1 MHSWLTIG
9 LLSLLL
15 QLPNAEET
23 KIVEYLKANVQPGK
37 SVVVSDLYNNVFKTP
52 EERKVLDRLFNTFF
66 KIPMTIVQYNAAT
79 KKFPT
84 LQELSEQLQFSVPGE
99 MDVMLK
105 IMDSDPRV
113 PKFLKRDASSGE
125 ITGVDIEAIKN
136 NARFGKILERSIAGW
151 EGKEATPFVIPTFDG
166 KTFDSASLT
175 GKPYLIY
182 FWFLNC
188 PPCMKTSPLLAELDA
203 KYASKGFHIIAANAD
218 KFLELPYTDAD
229 RAAYVQKTG
238 IKFTTAHMSSDM
250 QVAYG
255 GISVFP
261 SLFFVDKGGQIIRH
275 FVNFQDKAGLEAAI
289 VETMK

>member
-1 MHSWLTIG
+1 MHSWLTIA

-15 QLPNAEET
+15 QQNATET
-23 KIVEYLKANVQPGK
+23 KIVEYLKANVQPGRA
-37 SVVVSDLYNNVFKTP
+37 VVVSDLYNKVFTTP

-79 KKFPT
+79 KKIPT

-99 MDVMLK
+99 MDVMLR

-113 PKFLKRDASSGE
+113 PKFLTRNATTGE
-125 ITGVDIEAIKN
+125 ITSVDIEAIKN
-136 NARFGKILERSIAGW
+136 NPRFGKILERSIAGW

-203 KYASKGFHIIAANAD
+203 KYRSQGFQIIAANAD
-218 KFLELPYTDAD
+218 RFLELQYTDAD
-229 RAAYVQKTG
+229 RASYVSKTG
-238 IKFTTAHMSSDM
+238 IKFTTAHMSPEM
-250 QVAYG
+250 QQAYG

-261 SLFFVDKGGQIIRH
+261 SLFFIDKGGQIVKH
-275 FVNFQDKAGLEAAI
+275 FVNFQDKAALEAAI
-289 VETMK
+289 QEAMK